1 MRIGIDARTVLGRKT
16 GDRSYTLGLIHGLVA
31 VGGEHEFVLYV
42 DADPAGALAPA
53 APNFCVHTITHPKGR
68 LWTLLGLPAAARHD
82 ALDMLHVQYMLPLH
96 SPCPMV
102 TTIHDVSFRLHPEW
116 FALRDRLVF
125 RMGLPG
131 SLRRAAAILAVS
143 ECTRDDIVR
152 EFGVPREK
160 IHVTLNAPPPDFQ
173 APGPDADTEQTCA
186 RYGLT
191 RPYVLFVGVLQP
203 RKNPVRIVR
212 GFVRAKREADLP
224 HVLAIVGKR
233 GWLYDDVF
241 AAVEELDA
249 KQDVV
254 FTGYAE
260 DEDLPALYTAADLFL
275 FPTLYEGFGIPV
287 LEAFACGTPTIT
299 SHAAGN
305 AETAGDAALL
315 VDPYS
320 EDEIARGIVEALT
333 NDALRD
339 GLRRKGLARARE
351 FSWERSAKL
360 TIACYEQVARGNAV

>member
-16 GDRSYTLGLIHGLVA
+16 GDRSYTLGLIHGLAA

-42 DADPAGALAPA
+42 DADPAGALEPP
-53 APNFCVHTITHPKGR
+53 APNFCVHTITRPKGR

-82 ALDMLHVQYMLPLH
+82 ALDVLHVQYMLPFR
-96 SPCPMV
+96 SPCPVV

-116 FALRDRLVF
+116 FTLRDRLVF

-143 ECTRDDIVR
+143 ECTKDDIVR
-152 EFGVPREK
+152 EYGVPAEK
-160 IHVTLNAPPPDFQ
+160 IHVTHNALPPDFQ
-173 APGPDADTEQTCA
+173 APGPDADAEQTIA
-186 RYGLT
+186 RYGIS

-212 GFVRAKREADLP
+212 SFVRAKRKANLP
-224 HVLAIVGKR
+224 HVLAMVGKR

-241 AAVEELDA
+241 AAVEELGA
-249 KQDVV
+249 EQDVI

-260 DEDLPALYTAADLFL
+260 DEDLPALYAAADLFL

-299 SHAAGN
+299 SRVAGN
-305 AETAGDAALL
+305 AETARDAALL

-320 EDEIARGIVEALT
+320 EEDIARSIVEALT
-333 NDALRD
+333 NEELRD
-339 GLRRKGLARARE
+339 GLRRRGLARARE
-351 FSWERSAKL
+351 FSWRRTAEL
-360 TIACYEQVARGNAV
+360 TLACYEEVARRNTA